1 MDAYTNFA
9 ELKKAEREGVDF
21 RVYVL
26 RREGASI
33 VVLAPHGGRIEPGT
47 SEVAEK
53 IAGDDLSLALFEG
66 QKSVGNERLHIT
78 STNFDEP
85 RCLGLAQASDTVLAI
100 HGEGSE
106 ESVVFLGGR
115 DIDLRGQIG
124 DILRKT
130 GYRVEVHENPGLQG
144 MAMANICNRGRQGA
158 GVQLELSLGLRKTF
172 FESLRVEGRKKPTD
186 ELFRFTAAVREGIR
200 NGAAL

>member
-9 ELKKAEREGVDF
+9 ELKEAEREGADF
-21 RVYVL
+21 RVYVQ
-26 RREGASI
+26 RREGTSI
-33 VVLAPHGGRIEPGT
+33 AVLAPHGGRIEPGT

-66 QKSVGNERLHIT
+66 KKSAGNERLHIT

-85 RCLGLAQASDTVLAI
+85 RCVDLAQASDTVLAI

-106 ESVVFLGGR
+106 EPVVFLGGR

-130 GYRVEVHENPGLQG
+130 GYGVEVHENPGLQG

-172 FESLRVEGRKKPTD
+172 FASLRVEGRKKPTD